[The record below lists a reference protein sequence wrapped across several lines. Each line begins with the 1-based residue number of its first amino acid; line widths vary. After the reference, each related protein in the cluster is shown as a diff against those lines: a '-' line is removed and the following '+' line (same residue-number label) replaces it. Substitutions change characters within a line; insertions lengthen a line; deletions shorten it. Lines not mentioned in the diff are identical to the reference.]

1 MKCGIVMFVYTQFA
15 TSNDFNCRRC
25 IVLLDSE
32 HLSLMWIA
40 FSDYVDTVKHIL
52 QMPLGSECHRNFND
66 FSIYFSIYIKVLV
79 TPCELITE
87 QQSNPHSLV
96 T

>member
-1 MKCGIVMFVYTQFA
+1 
-15 TSNDFNCRRC
+15 
-25 IVLLDSE
+25 LLDSE

-66 FSIYFSIYIKVLV
+66 FSIV
-79 TPCELITE
+79 TPV
-87 QQSNPHSLV
+87 S
-96 T
+96 